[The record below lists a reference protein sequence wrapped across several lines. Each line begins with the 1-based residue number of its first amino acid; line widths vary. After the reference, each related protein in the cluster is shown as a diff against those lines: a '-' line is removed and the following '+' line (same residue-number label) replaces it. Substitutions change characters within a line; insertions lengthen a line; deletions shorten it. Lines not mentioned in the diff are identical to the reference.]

1 MEKKTNQG
9 LPSAAASQA
18 SHLER
23 SLALALSRRR
33 QASTLRNL
41 TLPAASAIDFSSND
55 FLSLSNSSALRDLYL
70 RELATRP
77 DFPLGSGGSRLLDGN
92 SEYAEALE
100 KDIAAFH
107 GAEDGLLCNSGFD
120 ANAGLFSVLPQP
132 GDIVV
137 YDSYIHASVHDG
149 MRASRAGANFA
160 FIHNSVEDLRAVLKR
175 CIASDEKFRSGRRSI
190 FVAVEA
196 IYSMDGDVAP
206 LKEIVEAVND
216 LLPNGNGHIIVDEA
230 HSTGV
235 LGPQG
240 RGLVSAL
247 GLEDKI
253 TIRLHTFGKAMA
265 CNGAVAAIILC
276 SPLIK
281 HYLINYARPLI
292 YTTFLSFPA
301 LAAIRAAYT
310 FLWNDNS
317 TALATHLFD
326 LISLLHEKLFAL
338 TSSLP
343 QHQRH
348 LLQVLEECPPSPIFS
363 VLSSD
368 PRGLAK
374 FCQEKNFVVRPI
386 VPPTVPLGSERIRV
400 CLHAGNTRAEV
411 EALVVRITAWVEQK
425 TTPTLAKL

>member
-1 MEKKTNQG
+1 K
-9 LPSAAASQA
+9 
-18 SHLER
+18 
-23 SLALALSRRR
+23 
-33 QASTLRNL
+33 
-41 TLPAASAIDFSSND
+41 
-55 FLSLSNSSALRDLYL
+55 
-70 RELATRP
+70 
-77 DFPLGSGGSRLLDGN
+77 
-92 SEYAEALE
+92 YAEALE

-132 GDIVV
+132 DDIVV

-160 FIHNSVEDLRAVLKR
+160 FMHNCVTDLRAVLKR
-175 CIASDEKFRSGRRSI
+175 CIDSDEKFRSGRRSVFI
-190 FVAVEA
+190 AVEA

-206 LKEIVEAVND
+206 LREIVEAVTD

-265 CNGAVAAIILC
+265 CNGAIILC

-310 FLWNDNS
+310 LLSDGN
-317 TALATHLFD
+317 TIALATHLFG
-326 LISLLHEKLFAL
+326 LIALLHERLFAL
-338 TSSLP
+338 ASSLP

-400 CLHAGNTRAEV
+400 CLHAGNTRLEV
-411 EALVVRITAWVEQK
+411 EALVARITTWVEQK
-425 TTPTLAKL
+425 TRLPLAKL

>member
-1 MEKKTNQG
+1 MEKKPPLSYHSNT
-9 LPSAAASQA
+9 PSQQ
-18 SHLER
+18 SHLEE

-41 TLPAASAIDFSSND
+41 TLPTANAIDFSSND
-55 FLSLSNSSALRDLYL
+55 FLSLSKSSTLRELYL

-92 SEYAEALE
+92 SKYAEALE

-160 FIHNSVEDLRAVLKR
+160 FMHNSVTDLRAVLKR
-175 CIASDEKFRSGRRSI
+175 CIDSDQKFKSGRRSI
-190 FVAVEA
+190 FIAVEA

-206 LKEIVEAVND
+206 LREIVEAVTE
-216 LLPNGNGHIIVDEA
+216 LLPHGNGHIIVDEA

-265 CNGAVAAIILC
+265 CNGGKSC
-276 SPLIK
+276 NK
-281 HYLINYARPLI
+281 HSHPSL
-292 YTTFLSFPA
+292 
-301 LAAIRAAYT
+301 
-310 FLWNDNS
+310 
-317 TALATHLFD
+317 
-326 LISLLHEKLFAL
+326 SLLTSKHSYHSVQSLNQAL
-338 TSSLP
+338 SCQLRTTTDLYDFSFLPSARCNQSCVHVTVERRHNCACHASL
-343 QHQRH
+343 
-348 LLQVLEECPPSPIFS
+348 
-363 VLSSD
+363 
-368 PRGLAK
+368 
-374 FCQEKNFVVRPI
+374 RPDQSL
-386 VPPTVPLGSERIRV
+386 T
-400 CLHAGNTRAEV
+400 
-411 EALVVRITAWVEQK
+411 
-425 TTPTLAKL
+425 

>member
-1 MEKKTNQG
+1 MEKKTSQG
-9 LPSAAASQA
+9 LFSAAAPQA

-41 TLPAASAIDFSSND
+41 TLPAANAIDFSSND

-70 RELATRP
+70 RELAARP

-92 SEYAEALE
+92 SKYAEALE

-175 CIASDEKFRSGRRSI
+175 CIASDENFRSGRRSI
-190 FVAVEA
+190 FIAVEA

-206 LKEIVEAVND
+206 LKEIVETVND

-253 TIRLHTFGKAMA
+253 SIRLHTFGKAMA
-265 CNGAVAAIILC
+265 CNGG
-276 SPLIK
+276 K
-281 HYLINYARPLI
+281 Y
-292 YTTFLSFPA
+292 FL
-301 LAAIRAAYT
+301 LRLT
-310 FLWNDNS
+310 M
-317 TALATHLFD
+317 
-326 LISLLHEKLFAL
+326 LLSYL
-338 TSSLP
+338 TSSYSHHTL
-343 QHQRH
+343 QSAHQALLDQLRTTTNLHNLLVIPSVSSHQSSLHISVERQQYCTRH
-348 LLQVLEECPPSPIFS
+348 TSFRSYQSFAQKVVCSHFESTTTSTPPS
-363 VLSSD
+363 SS
-368 PRGLAK
+368 
-374 FCQEKNFVVRPI
+374 
-386 VPPTVPLGSERIRV
+386 S
-400 CLHAGNTRAEV
+400 
-411 EALVVRITAWVEQK
+411 
-425 TTPTLAKL
+425 

>member
-1 MEKKTNQG
+1 MDTEKKLAQDR
-9 LPSAAASQA
+9 SAGSVPQR
-18 SHLER
+18 SHLET
-23 SLALALSRRR
+23 SLAHALSRRR

-41 TLPAASAIDFSSND
+41 TLPASNAIDFSSND
-55 FLSLSNSSALRDLYL
+55 FLSLSSSSALRKLYL
-70 RELATRP
+70 GELAARP
-77 DFPLGSGGSRLLDGN
+77 EFPLGSGGSRLLDGN
-92 SEYAEALE
+92 SSYAETLE
-100 KDIAAFH
+100 RDIAAFH

-160 FIHNSVEDLRAVLKR
+160 FMHNSVTDLRAVLKR
-175 CIASDEKFRSGRRSI
+175 CIDSDEKFRLGRRSI
-190 FVAVEA
+190 FIAVEA

-206 LKEIVEAVND
+206 LKEIVEAVTE

-253 TIRLHTFGKAMA
+253 AIRLHTFGKAMA
-265 CNGAVAAIILC
+265 CNGAIILC

-310 FLWNDNS
+310 FLSTDNT

-326 LISLLHEKLFAL
+326 LISLLHERLLAL

-343 QHQRH
+343 QYQRH

-400 CLHAGNTRAEV
+400 CLHAGNTRVEV
-411 EALVVRITAWVEQK
+411 EALVARITAWVKQK
-425 TTPTLAKL
+425 TSTTLAKL